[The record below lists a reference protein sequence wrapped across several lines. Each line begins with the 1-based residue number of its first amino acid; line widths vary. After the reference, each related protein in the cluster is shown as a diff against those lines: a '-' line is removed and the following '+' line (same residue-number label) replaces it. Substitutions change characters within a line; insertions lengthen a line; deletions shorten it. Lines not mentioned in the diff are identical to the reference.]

1 MCTRECMPKIGIYCV
16 HSPVVCDT
24 QGAHNKLQTL
34 LQILEK
40 MLILAYMY
48 VLVLCKRF
56 EMYLFKYKF

>member
-1 MCTRECMPKIGIYCV
+1 MHKIDIY
-16 HSPVVCDT
+16 SPVVCDT

-34 LQILEK
+34 LQILKK

-56 EMYLFKYKF
+56 EMYLFKYKFSCDVYFIHL